1 MVQEKTI
8 LVVDDEADILDFVSK
23 VLTDGGYKV
32 FTALDADSG
41 LALLKKEAI
50 DLLLLDI
57 MLPRVDGWEVMKIMK
72 RDEKMKKIPVAM
84 LTARLDSHDKIIG
97 LREGAVD
104 YICKP
109 FTADELLNRVNEMF
123 RYMNE

>member
-84 LTARLDSHDKIIG
+84 LTARLDSHD
-97 LREGAVD
+97 
-104 YICKP
+104 
-109 FTADELLNRVNEMF
+109 
-123 RYMNE
+123 